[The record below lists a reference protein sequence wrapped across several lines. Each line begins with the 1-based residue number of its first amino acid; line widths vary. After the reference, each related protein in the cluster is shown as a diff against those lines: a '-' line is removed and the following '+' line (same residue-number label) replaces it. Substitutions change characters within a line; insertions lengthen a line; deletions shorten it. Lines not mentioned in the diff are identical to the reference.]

1 MAEEPHP
8 RLTPTCRWCDQTV
21 NPESCFADMIISG
34 DDVKWICNCGKDV
47 TQSSED
53 LIASRSYPIATK
65 SFSIL

>member
-1 MAEEPHP
+1 MIDMARNEEKEA
-8 RLTPTCRWCDQTV
+8 RSGGITPTCRWCDQTV

-53 LIASRSYPIATK
+53 LIASRS
-65 SFSIL
+65 

>member
-1 MAEEPHP
+1 MIDMARNEEKEA
-8 RLTPTCRWCDQTV
+8 RSGGLTPTCRWCDQTV

-53 LIASRSYPIATK
+53 LIASRS
-65 SFSIL
+65 